1 MTKGAADVVAILR
14 VMEGIYAPAPFQLG
28 RPSRV
33 VYGHCFDRALYRG
46 FERRL
51 TPGIKWGEK
60 RGRHAIAAFE
70 RDAWDIALSHC
81 LERSADAGTTISNL
95 FDFDRARRFH
105 LPAERAPNILD
116 CGNCAIDLSLRCVV
130 GESIADFDMVEPI
143 MVPPALG
150 PLLPSWPLDA
160 AHGLFPYARLA
171 VGFDAWPARFASTCA
186 ST

>member
-1 MTKGAADVVAILR
+1 MK
-14 VMEGIYAPAPFQLG
+14 GIYAPAPFQLR

-51 TPGIKWGEK
+51 TPGIEWGEK

-70 RDAWDIALSHC
+70 RGAWDFAVSHC
-81 LERSADAGTTISNL
+81 LERSVDASTAISKL
-95 FDFDRARRFH
+95 KSFDIACRSH
-105 LPAERAPNILD
+105 LPTQRAPEILD
-116 CGNCAIDLSLRCVV
+116 CGHCIIDLSLRRVV
-130 GESIADFDMVEPI
+130 GEPIADFDMVKPI
-143 MVPPALG
+143 RVPSALG
-150 PLLPSWPLDA
+150 PRLPSWPFA
-160 AHGLFPYARLA
+160 AHGWFPFARLA